1 MTEEEKKKQEQQAT
15 ATQQPD
21 AVEQSIRNMEGKAAQ
36 YREFAKSP
44 VNIDTSGQPNWMQE
58 IERVRREYTESPEQQ
73 AAREQ
78 REKRNRRIAAISDG
92 LVALSNVTG
101 AMAGATP
108 IKQTVTMS
116 GAHRKAVER
125 AATRRRENA
134 ARYET
139 ARRYLSGLQ
148 QQQDK
153 LNADRYDKAVKARQD
168 ADKQAD
174 ALEGNAARLRQNR
187 ENAQRTY
194 ELAKQRA
201 EEQKRH
207 NRISEAQGA
216 QRVSIAQQNANKKG
230 KGTGGQGDDE
240 SQAYEYWESLT
251 PEQKQLYRDRNNRS
265 NGQIVGTKTVKGAD
279 GEDKTVLVYGN
290 KADDKNFIMHVWEQ
304 RKGWLRNHGGGGSK
318 KKVSGFGNSQSSGK
332 KKIAGFGN

>member
-116 GAHRKAVER
+116 DAHRKAVER

-174 ALEGNAARLRQNR
+174 ALEGTAARLRQNR
-187 ENAQRTY
+187 ENAQRTH

-207 NRISEAQGA
+207 NRASEAQGA

-230 KGTGGQGDDE
+230 KGSGGAQEDWDE
-240 SQAYEYWESLT
+240 YARWEQLHPDEVSKIKT
-251 PEQKQLYRDRNNRS
+251 DNAQINPYTHMPEKQVTS
-265 NGQIVGTKTVKGAD
+265 STVK
-279 GEDKTVLVYGN
+279 LVNAKMRQKYGSP
-290 KADDKNFIMHVWEQ
+290 ES
-304 RKGWLRNHGGGGSK
+304 GSK

>member
-21 AVEQSIRNMEGKAAQ
+21 AVEQSIKNLEDRAAEK
-36 YREFAKSP
+36 REFAKSP
-44 VNIDTSGQPNWMQE
+44 VSVDTGGQPNWMQE

-73 AAREQ
+73 AAREK

-92 LVALSNVTG
+92 LVALSNVAG

-116 GAHRKAVER
+116 DAHRKAVER
-125 AATRRRENA
+125 AAQRRRENA
-134 ARYET
+134 ARYEM

-174 ALEGNAARLRQNR
+174 NLIGTAARLRQNQSNSDR
-187 ENAQRTY
+187 NYGLQKE
-194 ELAKQRA
+194 KF
-201 EEQKRH
+201 EEQKEH
-207 NRISEAQGA
+207 NRKTLALQAERNSIS
-216 QRVSIAQQNANKKG
+216 
-230 KGTGGQGDDE
+230 
-240 SQAYEYWESLT
+240 
-251 PEQKQLYRDRNNRS
+251 RS
-265 NGQIVGTKTVKGAD
+265 K
-279 GEDKTVLVYGN
+279 
-290 KADDKNFIMHVWEQ
+290 
-304 RKGWLRNHGGGGSK
+304 GGGSGSSQEDWDEYARWEQLHPDEVNK
-318 KKVSGFGNSQSSGK
+318 IKTDNAKIDSYTGEPEKTVTSSTVKLVNAKMRQKYGSPKNTGRTSNKTMPGVSSNKMPGVK
-332 KKIAGFGN
+332 

>member
-21 AVEQSIRNMEGKAAQ
+21 AVEQSIKNLEDRAAEK
-36 YREFAKSP
+36 REFAKSP
-44 VNIDTSGQPNWMQE
+44 VSVDTGGQPNWMQE

-73 AAREQ
+73 AARER

-92 LVALSNVTG
+92 LVALSNVAG

-116 GAHRKAVER
+116 DAHRKAVER
-125 AATRRRENA
+125 AAQRRRENA

-174 ALEGNAARLRQNR
+174 NLIGTAARLRQNR
-187 ENAQRTY
+187 ENAQRTH

-207 NRISEAQGA
+207 NQVTEGQGA
-216 QRVSIAQQNANKKG
+216 QRVTIAKQNADKKG
-230 KGTGGQGDDE
+230 RGVGSSQEDWDEYARWEQLHPDEVNKIKTDNAKIDSYTGE
-240 SQAYEYWESLT
+240 
-251 PEQKQLYRDRNNRS
+251 PE
-265 NGQIVGTKTVKGAD
+265 KTVTSSTVKLVNAKMRQKYGSPKNT
-279 GEDKTVLVYGN
+279 GRTSNKTMPGVSSN
-290 KADDKNFIMHVWEQ
+290 KMPGVK
-304 RKGWLRNHGGGGSK
+304 
-318 KKVSGFGNSQSSGK
+318 
-332 KKIAGFGN
+332 

>member
-21 AVEQSIRNMEGKAAQ
+21 AVEQSIKNLEDRAAEK
-36 YREFAKSP
+36 REFAKSP
-44 VNIDTSGQPNWMQE
+44 VSVDTGGQPNWMQE

-73 AAREQ
+73 AAREK

-92 LVALSNVTG
+92 LVALSNVAG

-116 GAHRKAVER
+116 DAHRKAVER
-125 AATRRRENA
+125 AAQRRRENA

-153 LNADRYDKAVKARQD
+153 LNADRYDKTVKARQD

-174 ALEGNAARLRQNR
+174 NLIGTAARLRQNQSNSDR
-187 ENAQRTY
+187 NYGLQKE
-194 ELAKQRA
+194 KF
-201 EEQKRH
+201 EEQKEHHRKTEALLAER
-207 NRISEAQGA
+207 NSIS
-216 QRVSIAQQNANKKG
+216 
-230 KGTGGQGDDE
+230 
-240 SQAYEYWESLT
+240 
-251 PEQKQLYRDRNNRS
+251 RS
-265 NGQIVGTKTVKGAD
+265 K
-279 GEDKTVLVYGN
+279 
-290 KADDKNFIMHVWEQ
+290 
-304 RKGWLRNHGGGGSK
+304 GGGSSQEDWDEYARWEQLHPDEVNK
-318 KKVSGFGNSQSSGK
+318 IKTDNAKIDSYTGEPEKTVTSSTVKLVNAKMRQKYGSPKNTGRTSNKTMPGVSSNKMPGVK
-332 KKIAGFGN
+332 

>member
-21 AVEQSIRNMEGKAAQ
+21 AVEQSIKNLEDRAAEK
-36 YREFAKSP
+36 REFAKSP
-44 VNIDTSGQPNWMQE
+44 VSVDTGGQPNWMQE

-73 AAREQ
+73 AAREK

-92 LVALSNVTG
+92 LVALSNVAG

-116 GAHRKAVER
+116 DAHRKAVER
-125 AATRRRENA
+125 AAQRRRENA

-174 ALEGNAARLRQNR
+174 NLIGTAARLRQNQSNSDR
-187 ENAQRTY
+187 NYGLQKE
-194 ELAKQRA
+194 KF
-201 EEQKRH
+201 EEQKEHHRKTLALQAER
-207 NRISEAQGA
+207 NAISRSKGGGG
-216 QRVSIAQQNANKKG
+216 SSGKKE
-230 KGTGGQGDDE
+230 DE
-240 SQAYEYWESLT
+240 LAAMKYWESLT
-251 PEQKQLYRDRNNRS
+251 DKEREDYRTMFGRDDDLKSDDKSFIDLVWKRRKAYLINHGRGDEIRTGGFNRS
-265 NGQIVGTKTVKGAD
+265 YNKGK
-279 GEDKTVLVYGN
+279 GYGN
-290 KADDKNFIMHVWEQ
+290 NNG
-304 RKGWLRNHGGGGSK
+304 KGRGY
-318 KKVSGFGNSQSSGK
+318 
-332 KKIAGFGN
+332 

>member
-101 AMAGATP
+101 AMVGATP

-116 GAHRKAVER
+116 DAHRKAVER

-174 ALEGNAARLRQNR
+174 ALEGTAARLRQNR
-187 ENAQRTY
+187 ENAQRTH

-207 NRISEAQGA
+207 NRASEAQGA

-230 KGTGGQGDDE
+230 KGSGGAQEDWDEYARWEQLHPDEVNKIKTDNAQINPYTGM
-240 SQAYEYWESLT
+240 
-251 PEQKQLYRDRNNRS
+251 PEKS
-265 NGQIVGTKTVKGAD
+265 VTSSTVK
-279 GEDKTVLVYGN
+279 LVNAKMRQKYGSQ
-290 KADDKNFIMHVWEQ
+290 E
-304 RKGWLRNHGGGGSK
+304 GGSK
-318 KKVSGFGNSQSSGK
+318 KKVSGFGNSHSSGK

>member
-1 MTEEEKKKQEQQAT
+1 MTEEEKKKQEQQT

-92 LVALSNVTG
+92 LVALSNVAG

-116 GAHRKAVER
+116 DAHRKAVER

-174 ALEGNAARLRQNR
+174 NLIGTAARLRQNQSNSDR
-187 ENAQRTY
+187 NYGLQKE
-194 ELAKQRA
+194 KF
-201 EEQKRH
+201 EEQKEH
-207 NRISEAQGA
+207 NRKTLALQAERNSISRSKGGGSSE
-216 QRVSIAQQNANKKG
+216 KKE
-230 KGTGGQGDDE
+230 DE
-240 SQAYEYWESLT
+240 LRKAYAFWERLT
-251 PEQKQLYRDRNNRS
+251 PKQKKEFRDRNNR
-265 NGQIVGTKTVKGAD
+265 GRTVKT
-279 GEDKTVLVYGN
+279 GEIGSGPLAQPIYGTQYM
-290 KADDKNFIMHVWEQ
+290 ADDEDFILNAYRQHE
-304 RKGWLRNHGGGGSK
+304 GWKSNQGGGTRKKTLPGATTK
-318 KKVSGFGNSQSSGK
+318 KKLPGM
-332 KKIAGFGN
+332 

>member
-58 IERVRREYTESPEQQ
+58 IERVRREYTESPERQ

-101 AMAGATP
+101 AMVGATP

-116 GAHRKAVER
+116 DAHRKAVER

-174 ALEGNAARLRQNR
+174 ALEGTAARLRQNQSNSDR
-187 ENAQRTY
+187 NYGLQKE
-194 ELAKQRA
+194 KF
-201 EEQKRH
+201 EEQKEH
-207 NRISEAQGA
+207 NRKTLALQAERNSISRSKGGGSSEKKEDEAA
-216 QRVSIAQQNANKKG
+216 AMK
-230 KGTGGQGDDE
+230 
-240 SQAYEYWESLT
+240 YWESLT
-251 PEQKQLYRDRNNRS
+251 DNEREEYRAMFNRD
-265 NGQIVGTKTVKGAD
+265 D
-279 GEDKTVLVYGN
+279 GFKS
-290 KADDKNFIMHVWEQ
+290 DDKSFIDLVWER
-304 RKGWLRNHGGGGSK
+304 RKAYLRNHGRGDEI
-318 KKVSGFGNSQSSGK
+318 SSGGYNRNYRNGK
-332 KKIAGFGN
+332 NFTRQGRKQQGRKSAI

>member
-116 GAHRKAVER
+116 DAHRKAVER

-174 ALEGNAARLRQNR
+174 ALEGTAARLRQNQSNSDR
-187 ENAQRTY
+187 NYGLQKE
-194 ELAKQRA
+194 KF
-201 EEQKRH
+201 EEQKEH
-207 NRISEAQGA
+207 NRKTLALQAERNSISRSKGGGSSE
-216 QRVSIAQQNANKKG
+216 KKE
-230 KGTGGQGDDE
+230 DE
-240 SQAYEYWESLT
+240 LRKAYAFWERLT
-251 PEQKQLYRDRNNRS
+251 PKQKKEFRDRNNR
-265 NGQIVGTKTVKGAD
+265 GRTVKT
-279 GEDKTVLVYGN
+279 GEIGSGPLAQPIYGTQYM
-290 KADDKNFIMHVWEQ
+290 ADDEDFILNAYRQHE
-304 RKGWLRNHGGGGSK
+304 GWKSNQGGGTRKKTLPGATTK
-318 KKVSGFGNSQSSGK
+318 KKLPGM
-332 KKIAGFGN
+332 

>member
-1 MTEEEKKKQEQQAT
+1 MTEEEKKKQEQQT

-116 GAHRKAVER
+116 DAHRKAVER
-125 AATRRRENA
+125 AAQRRRENA

-174 ALEGNAARLRQNR
+174 NLIGTAARLRQNQSNSDR
-187 ENAQRTY
+187 NYGLQKE
-194 ELAKQRA
+194 KF
-201 EEQKRH
+201 EEQKEH
-207 NRISEAQGA
+207 NRKTLALQAERNSIS
-216 QRVSIAQQNANKKG
+216 
-230 KGTGGQGDDE
+230 
-240 SQAYEYWESLT
+240 
-251 PEQKQLYRDRNNRS
+251 RS
-265 NGQIVGTKTVKGAD
+265 K
-279 GEDKTVLVYGN
+279 
-290 KADDKNFIMHVWEQ
+290 
-304 RKGWLRNHGGGGSK
+304 GGGSSQEDWDEYARWEQLHPDEVNK
-318 KKVSGFGNSQSSGK
+318 IKTDNAKIDSYTGEPEKTVTSSTVKLVNAKMRQKYGSPKNTGRTSNKTMPGVSSNKMPGVK
-332 KKIAGFGN
+332 

>member
-116 GAHRKAVER
+116 DAHRKAVER

-174 ALEGNAARLRQNR
+174 NLIGTAARLRQNQSNSDR
-187 ENAQRTY
+187 NYGLQKE
-194 ELAKQRA
+194 KF
-201 EEQKRH
+201 EEQKEH
-207 NRISEAQGA
+207 NRKTLALQAERNSISRSKGGGSSE
-216 QRVSIAQQNANKKG
+216 KKE
-230 KGTGGQGDDE
+230 DE
-240 SQAYEYWESLT
+240 LRKAYAFWERLT
-251 PEQKQLYRDRNNRS
+251 PKQKKEFRDRNNR
-265 NGQIVGTKTVKGAD
+265 GRTVKT
-279 GEDKTVLVYGN
+279 GEIGSGPLAQPIYGTQYM
-290 KADDKNFIMHVWEQ
+290 ADDEDFILNAYRQHE
-304 RKGWLRNHGGGGSK
+304 GWKSNQGGGTRKKTLPGATTK
-318 KKVSGFGNSQSSGK
+318 KKLPGM
-332 KKIAGFGN
+332 

>member
-44 VNIDTSGQPNWMQE
+44 VNIDTSGQPKWMQE

-73 AAREQ
+73 AVRER

-92 LVALSNVTG
+92 LVALSNVAG

-116 GAHRKAVER
+116 DAHRKAVER
-125 AATRRRENA
+125 AAQRRRENA
-134 ARYET
+134 TRYET

-174 ALEGNAARLRQNR
+174 AIEGTAARLRQNR
-187 ENAQRTY
+187 ENAQRTH

-207 NRISEAQGA
+207 NRASEAQGA
-216 QRVSIAQQNANKKG
+216 QRVSIAKQNADKKG
-230 KGTGGQGDDE
+230 RGGSSQEDWDE
-240 SQAYEYWESLT
+240 YA
-251 PEQKQLYRDRNNRS
+251 R
-265 NGQIVGTKTVKGAD
+265 
-279 GEDKTVLVYGN
+279 
-290 KADDKNFIMHVWEQ
+290 WEQ
-304 RKGWLRNHGGGGSK
+304 LHPDEVNQIKTDNAQINPYTRMPEKSVTSSTVRLVNAKMRQKYGSPESGSK

>member
-44 VNIDTSGQPNWMQE
+44 VSVDTSGQPNWMQE

-92 LVALSNVTG
+92 LVALSNVAG

-116 GAHRKAVER
+116 DAHRKAVER
-125 AATRRRENA
+125 AAQRRRENA

-174 ALEGNAARLRQNR
+174 NLIGTAARLRQNQSNSDR
-187 ENAQRTY
+187 NYGLQKE
-194 ELAKQRA
+194 KF
-201 EEQKRH
+201 EEQKEH
-207 NRISEAQGA
+207 NRKTLALQAERNSISRSKGGGSSEKKEDEAA
-216 QRVSIAQQNANKKG
+216 AMK
-230 KGTGGQGDDE
+230 
-240 SQAYEYWESLT
+240 YWESLT
-251 PEQKQLYRDRNNRS
+251 DNEREEYRAMFNRDDGFKSDDKSFIDLVWKRRKAYLINHGRGDEIRTGGFNRS
-265 NGQIVGTKTVKGAD
+265 YNKGK
-279 GEDKTVLVYGN
+279 GYGN
-290 KADDKNFIMHVWEQ
+290 NNG
-304 RKGWLRNHGGGGSK
+304 KGRGY
-318 KKVSGFGNSQSSGK
+318 
-332 KKIAGFGN
+332 

>member
-21 AVEQSIRNMEGKAAQ
+21 AVEQSIKNLEDRAAEN
-36 YREFAKSP
+36 REFAKSP
-44 VNIDTSGQPNWMQE
+44 VSVDTGGQPNWMQE

-73 AAREQ
+73 AAREK

-92 LVALSNVTG
+92 LVALSNVAG

-116 GAHRKAVER
+116 DAHRKAVER
-125 AATRRRENA
+125 AAQRRRENT

-174 ALEGNAARLRQNR
+174 ALEGTAARLRQNQSNSDR
-187 ENAQRTY
+187 NYGLQKE
-194 ELAKQRA
+194 KF
-201 EEQKRH
+201 EEQKNH
-207 NRISEAQGA
+207 NRKTLALQAERNAISRSKGGGG
-216 QRVSIAQQNANKKG
+216 SSGKKE
-230 KGTGGQGDDE
+230 DE
-240 SQAYEYWESLT
+240 LAAMKYWESLT
-251 PEQKQLYRDRNNRS
+251 DKEREDYRTMFGRDDDLKSDDKSFIDLVWKRRKAYLINHGRGDEIRTGGFNRS
-265 NGQIVGTKTVKGAD
+265 YNKGK
-279 GEDKTVLVYGN
+279 GYGN
-290 KADDKNFIMHVWEQ
+290 NNG
-304 RKGWLRNHGGGGSK
+304 KGRGY
-318 KKVSGFGNSQSSGK
+318 
-332 KKIAGFGN
+332 

>member
-1 MTEEEKKKQEQQAT
+1 MTEEEKKKQEQQ
-15 ATQQPD
+15 PD
-21 AVEQSIRNMEGKAAQ
+21 AVEQSIKNLEDRAAKN
-36 YREFAKSP
+36 REFAKSP

-116 GAHRKAVER
+116 DAHRKAVER
-125 AATRRRENA
+125 AAQRRRENA

-168 ADKQAD
+168 AGKQAD
-174 ALEGNAARLRQNR
+174 NLEGTAAKLRQSR
-187 ENAQRTY
+187 ENALRSQEQAR
-194 ELAKQRA
+194 QRA

-207 NRISEAQGA
+207 NRVSEAQGA

-230 KGTGGQGDDE
+230 RGGNSNSQEDWDEYARWEQLHPDEVNKIKTDNAKIDSYTGE
-240 SQAYEYWESLT
+240 
-251 PEQKQLYRDRNNRS
+251 PE
-265 NGQIVGTKTVKGAD
+265 KTVTSSTVKLVNAKMRQKYGSPKNT
-279 GEDKTVLVYGN
+279 GRTSNKTMPGVSSN
-290 KADDKNFIMHVWEQ
+290 KMPGVK
-304 RKGWLRNHGGGGSK
+304 
-318 KKVSGFGNSQSSGK
+318 
-332 KKIAGFGN
+332 